1 MWCFKNIRQNDQVK
15 STEVNSVE
23 EQIMND
29 IVLALWARGFPS
41 RTEIRTGDA
50 SNSRLLP
57 RTISSKKLP
66 AALDIP
72 SIIRQNGR

>member
-1 MWCFKNIRQNDQVK
+1 M
-15 STEVNSVE
+15 SY
-23 EQIMND
+23 
-29 IVLALWARGFPS
+29 IVLALCARGFPS

>member
-1 MWCFKNIRQNDQVK
+1 M
-15 STEVNSVE
+15 SY
-23 EQIMND
+23 

-50 SNSRLLP
+50 SNSRLLAG
-57 RTISSKKLP
+57 RISSKKLL

-72 SIIRQNGR
+72 SIIRQNEG

>member
-1 MWCFKNIRQNDQVK
+1 
-15 STEVNSVE
+15 
-23 EQIMND
+23 MND

-50 SNSRLLP
+50 SNSRLPP